1 MVLNQSA
8 VGSHQSAVKN
18 QKNKNFKIG
27 RQLTVGNRLSVFKY
41 MAPGTARRSAVGS
54 QFLSIWHRALPGGQ
68 RSAVILFF
76 FFLPIA
82 GLFACSSAP
91 KPVYTDDYL
100 RDTAKTEIENKKY
113 DDARHN
119 LEELEKLY
127 PDSPHIADVR
137 LTYADTYFK
146 EGQYVDAIVQYQ
158 RFLDFH
164 PRNKLAD
171 QAQYR
176 MATSY
181 LNQIPNYERDQ
192 TFTEK
197 ALETFQHLLIK
208 YPDSPLTA
216 ESKAKIKILNTQL
229 AENIFSIAEF
239 YYRAE
244 SYEASIKRF
253 RQILLKYPQITE
265 LADKSMMF
273 LAHSYLSQGSEDEAK
288 VIYRLLLGRFPQS
301 IYAEDVQDYLE
312 R

>member
-1 MVLNQSA
+1 MELN
-8 VGSHQSAVKN
+8 
-18 QKNKNFKIG
+18 
-27 RQLTVGNRLSVFKY
+27 
-41 MAPGTARRSAVGS
+41 RSAFGS
-54 QFLSIWHRALPGGQ
+54 RQSV
-68 RSAVILFF
+68 VILFF
-76 FFLPIA
+76 FFLPVL
-82 GLFACSSAP
+82 GLFFACASAP
-91 KPVYTDDYL
+91 KPYYTDDYL
-100 RDTAKTEIENKKY
+100 RNTAEEEIENKKY
-113 DDARHN
+113 DKARHN

-146 EGQYVDAIVQYQ
+146 EDQYVDAIVQYQ

-176 MATSY
+176 MAMSY

-197 ALETFQHLLIK
+197 ALETFELLLRK

-216 ESKAKIKILNTQL
+216 ESKAKINILNTQL
-229 AENIFSIAEF
+229 AENIFSIGEF

-253 RQILLKYPQITE
+253 RRILLEYPQITE
-265 LADKSMMF
+265 LAEKSMMF
-273 LAHSYLSQGSEDEAK
+273 LAHSYLSQGSVEEAK
-288 VIYRLLLGRFPQS
+288 VFYRLFLGRFPQS
-301 IYAEDVQDYLE
+301 IYADDVQDYLE

>member
-1 MVLNQSA
+1 M
-8 VGSHQSAVKN
+8 
-18 QKNKNFKIG
+18 G
-27 RQLTVGNRLSVFKY
+27 RN
-41 MAPGTARRSAVGS
+41 
-54 QFLSIWHRALPGGQ
+54 

-76 FFLPIA
+76 FFLPVL
-82 GLFACSSAP
+82 GLFIGCASAP
-91 KPVYTDDYL
+91 QQVYSDDQL
-100 RDTAKTEIENKKY
+100 RSTAEKEIENKKY
-113 DDARHN
+113 DKARHN

-176 MATSY
+176 MAASY

-197 ALETFQHLLIK
+197 ALDTFRQLLAK
-208 YPDSPLTA
+208 YPDSPLAA
-216 ESKAKIKILNTQL
+216 ESKAKINILNTQL
-229 AENIFSIAEF
+229 AESIFSIAEF
-239 YYRAE
+239 YYRTG

-253 RQILLKYPQITE
+253 RRVLLEYPQITE
-265 LADKSMMF
+265 INEKSMMF
-273 LAHSYLSQGSEDEAK
+273 LAHSYLSQGSGEEAK
-288 VIYRLLLGRFPQS
+288 VFYRLFLGRFPQS
-301 IYAEDVQDYLE
+301 VYADDVQDYLE